1 MKKQFGL
8 SLAGAMLLS
17 LLSVGEAGAISL
29 SASPSSQTVSEG
41 DQFDV
46 EVKISDLGDGSAPS
60 LEYFDLNVD
69 FDASVLGFERV
80 VFGDPVLGNQLQG
93 LFLPPMNDFELY
105 TGSVNLS
112 EASMDSANDLAPFQA
127 DSFTLATLT
136 FNAVGTGS
144 SDLEFS
150 NVNLGG
156 GTEELTA
163 SLLNGA
169 VSVAAISPPTPPSKV
184 PEPSVAFA
192 LVGLGIAAV
201 GKRLYKSSR

>member
-17 LLSVGEAGAISL
+17 LLSMGEAGAISL
-29 SASPSSQTVSEG
+29 SFSPSSQTVSEG
-41 DQFDV
+41 DLFDV
-46 EVKISDLGDGSAPS
+46 EVIVSGLGDGVAPS
-60 LEYFDLNVD
+60 LGFFDLNVD
-69 FDASVLGFERV
+69 FDASVIDFKSL
-80 VFGDPVLGNQLQG
+80 VFGDQLQASAPPFNSFAGNQ
-93 LFLPPMNDFELY
+93 
-105 TGSVNLS
+105 GSVKLS
-112 EASMDSANDLAPFQA
+112 ELSMDSAEKLAPFQA

-136 FNAVGTGS
+136 FKAVGTGS

-150 NVNLGG
+150 NVELTDG
-156 GTEELTA
+156 GTEALTLTSA
-163 SLLNGA
+163 LNGA
-169 VSVAAISPPTPPSKV
+169 VSVEGTPPATPV